1 MEEQRALD
9 LAQAISTCTNIERVV
24 YNSSGGPEREEDCR
38 VSLMAQKRRIE
49 HIYSNAIPTTTH
61 LRATLFMEELWKK
74 YTRPSTLKGT
84 FPFSLPPDCS
94 LQLLSVYD
102 MGKCAAR
109 VIQSATAVDDSG
121 DDDSLLEPFE
131 LVGKRIELAGDEL
144 TISQICAAFA
154 AAQGI
159 PRVKQLRLPMW
170 LLRILNR
177 ELYNISAFYRD
188 EGYHASIEA
197 NEEMFGIR
205 LLTFPEFLART
216 HWSDTSV
223 SYETMRYH
231 DVTTNNNDDDDD
243 EESEEEF

>member
-24 YNSSGGPEREEDCR
+24 YNSSGGFEREEDCR

-131 LVGKRIELAGDEL
+131 LNLKSVPHELGGRGRPL
-144 TISQICAAFA
+144 P
-154 AAQGI
+154 
-159 PRVKQLRLPMW
+159 PRDDVRRLPPTS
-170 LLRILNR
+170 R
-177 ELYNISAFYRD
+177 A
-188 EGYHASIEA
+188 ASLKNA
-197 NEEMFGIR
+197 
-205 LLTFPEFLART
+205 A
-216 HWSDTSV
+216 
-223 SYETMRYH
+223 
-231 DVTTNNNDDDDD
+231 
-243 EESEEEF
+243 

>member
-1 MEEQRALD
+1 MAMMTMLPRSTSQFRGRRHASITRLD
-9 LAQAISTCTNIERVV
+9 YTSCRRHSHVV
-24 YNSSGGPEREEDCR
+24 RRRTTITTNSS
-38 VSLMAQKRRIE
+38 I
-49 HIYSNAIPTTTH
+49 
-61 LRATLFMEELWKK
+61 ATLVV
-74 YTRPSTLKGT
+74 G
-84 FPFSLPPDCS
+84 
-94 LQLLSVYD
+94 
-102 MGKCAAR
+102 A
-109 VIQSATAVDDSG
+109 SG

-170 LLRILNR
+170 LLRILNG

-188 EGYHASIEA
+188 EGYHANIEA